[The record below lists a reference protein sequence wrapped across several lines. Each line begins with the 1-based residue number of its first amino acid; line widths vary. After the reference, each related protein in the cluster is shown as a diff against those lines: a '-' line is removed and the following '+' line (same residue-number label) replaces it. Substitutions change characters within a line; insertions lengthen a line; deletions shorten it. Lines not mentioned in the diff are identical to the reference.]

1 MSYVP
6 KHIQIGITEKKN
18 CYWGN
23 GFKLK
28 EGRFGL
34 DIRWNFFMSRLLRN
48 WYRLTREAGDVP
60 SLEVSKTRLDG
71 DLEASSGQWQQG
83 VSGQGGGT
91 GWSLCSLLTQAILCF
106 CDSILH
112 FVRKLVVKCCT
123 VYKKPSSF

>member
-1 MSYVP
+1 
-6 KHIQIGITEKKN
+6 
-18 CYWGN
+18 
-23 GFKLK
+23 
-28 EGRFGL
+28 
-34 DIRWNFFMSRLLRN
+34 MSRLLRN
-48 WYRLTREAGDVP
+48 WYRLPREAVDAP

-112 FVRKLVVKCCT
+112 FVRMQLDHNI
-123 VYKKPSSF
+123 